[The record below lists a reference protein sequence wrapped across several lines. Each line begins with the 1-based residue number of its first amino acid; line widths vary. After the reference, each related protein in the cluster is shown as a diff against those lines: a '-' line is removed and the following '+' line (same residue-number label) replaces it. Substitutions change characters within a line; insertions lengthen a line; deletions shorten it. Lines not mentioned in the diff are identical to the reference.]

1 MNIYTRGRWIRFN
14 PAHERTFQNLRWRA
28 RSIFD
33 FLAFGSFKRT
43 RSLTKHPA
51 PTVLCTFSSKMA
63 AISFSLA
70 VDSCPFT
77 GPYLVSWTHP
87 QLKPKPQSHSPH
99 RTWRLAILALRTS
112 SSPSWCTVF
121 GICRSSRR
129 GSFSVDE
136 STCQA
141 ARKMIM
147 PKRLY
152 SLFTIETQT
161 APDQGPW
168 NFPVQQDLAS
178 QPGGGGIAWQ

>member
-43 RSLTKHPA
+43 RSLTKRPA

-77 GPYLVSWTHP
+77 GPHLVQAPCVMNKSPAKAQAPEPQPTPHLKVGHP
-87 QLKPKPQSHSPH
+87 RSSDFFKPILVHS
-99 RTWRLAILALRTS
+99 A
-112 SSPSWCTVF
+112 

-141 ARKMIM
+141 ARKMII

-161 APDQGPW
+161 APDQGP
-168 NFPVQQDLAS
+168 
-178 QPGGGGIAWQ
+178 